1 MTVQSVHSLRRSMS
15 DIAGKDDLM
24 AKSIQ
29 TALVVGAGDLA
40 AGAREAGV
48 ILPPRSRVRNG
59 VFRHMQLSLV

>member
-1 MTVQSVHSLRRSMS
+1 
-15 DIAGKDDLM
+15 M